1 MAAIIQSISLNKSFG
16 AVVAASN
23 ISIDIEEGT
32 ITGLIGTNGAG
43 KTTFVNMITGYLK
56 PDTGTIRF
64 RGEDITSLPPRAIT
78 RMGVARSFQIPQ
90 LFNSLTVRENL
101 AVSIVARV
109 ANGLEGLRAADHD
122 ALDRQ
127 AAEVLE
133 RFGLSDFGE
142 STAGTL
148 PEGIRKLLDMA
159 VAMVAQPIVLL
170 LDEPTS
176 GVASEEKFAVMDRV
190 MAATRGLTTLF
201 VEHDMDIVRR
211 YADTR
216 HRFLRRHRPIRRTSG
231 HCPQRCAGARAHHR
245 GEPWPRRGRR
255 AGRCLRS
262 RTSTSRSGQ

>member
-122 ALDRQ
+122 TLDRQ

-211 YADTR
+211 YAAR
-216 HRFLRRHRPIRRTSG
+216 VIAFY
-231 HCPQRCAGARAHHR
+231 AGTVLSDGPPGTVLNDARVR
-245 GEPWPRRGRR
+245 ELIIGESHGPPAAGGR
-255 AGRCLRS
+255 ADA
-262 RTSTSRSGQ
+262 